1 MNTNHKKAAKIVSFI
16 VLAAVIIFLTIVCI
30 PLVKML
36 SSEEGRLEL
45 QAMIEADLAW
55 GIVIYLVLQ
64 ILQVLVAIIP
74 GGVIQILGGV
84 LFGGVWG
91 TFLCIGGILL
101 GTVIV
106 YVLVKKFGKPLVEA
120 FFDEKVVTKFSF
132 LQDSK
137 KLELAIFILFL
148 IPGIPKDLLTYV
160 APLTK
165 IKMSSFLV
173 LSTLARIPAIIMS
186 TVFGSTLSNGNIVA
200 AIIIFAIVACL
211 GIVGILYKDRWLN
224 SLRNLKRK

>member
-1 MNTNHKKAAKIVSFI
+1 MKSKNQRMVKIVSFVIFAVVI
-16 VLAAVIIFLTIVCI
+16 VFLTIVCI
-30 PLVKML
+30 PLAKML
-36 SSEEGRLEL
+36 VSEEGRAQLEEL
-45 QAMIEADLAW
+45 IARDLGW

-64 ILQVLVAIIP
+64 ILQVIVAIVP
-74 GGVIQILGGV
+74 GGVIQIIGGV

-91 TFLCIGGILL
+91 TLLCIGGILL
-101 GTVIV
+101 GTVTV

-120 FFDEKVVTKFSF
+120 FFDDKVVKKFSF

-137 KLELAIFILFL
+137 KLELAIFVLFL
-148 IPGIPKDLLTYV
+148 VPGIPKDMLTYV

-165 IKMSSFLV
+165 IKMSSFLT

-186 TVFGSTLSNGNIVA
+186 TVFGSTLSNGNIAA
-200 AIIIFAIVACL
+200 AIVIFAIVAVL
-211 GIVGILYKDRWLN
+211 GIMGILYKDKWLN

>member
-64 ILQVLVAIIP
+64 ILQVLIAIIP